1 VILENI
7 ELTESYIKREYPN
20 EQFISE
26 ISSLHLVNKHCKGLV
41 IPSNVKVAV
50 SRLPF
55 NAVQRSILRKE
66 LLQAETL
73 AKLGNAIYLIPEH
86 ETYGKKCQD
95 AVVNGELF
103 EFKTIIGNAR
113 TLEWEFRNA
122 KKKGA
127 DVNVFIQIE
136 SAISK
141 NEARRKIGLVLE
153 NHPEYIGKIIISFT
167 QENKIYFWDCSQ
179 F

>member
-1 VILENI
+1 VIAENL
-7 ELTESYIKREYPN
+7 ELTESYIKNEFPN
-20 EQFISE
+20 EQFISD
-26 ISSLHLVNKHCKGLV
+26 ISSLQSVNRYCKGLV
-41 IPSNVKVAV
+41 IPNNVKVAV

-66 LLQAETL
+66 LLQAEIL
-73 AKLGNAIYLIPEH
+73 AKLGNSIYLIPEH
-86 ETYGKKCQD
+86 EMYGKKCQD

-103 EFKTIIGNAR
+103 EFKTITGNAR

-153 NHPEYIGKIIISFT
+153 NHPEYVGKIIISLK
-167 QENKIYFWDCSQ
+167 QENKIYFWDCKQ